1 MVWFADEAET
11 QRSAATVTCQ
21 WQLELEVQVLTVP
34 SSHAARSRFPD
45 SVRLVTV
52 TQPEHTGSPQS
63 EALMSQSERHG
74 HSNSSYHD

>member
-34 SSHAARSRFPD
+34 SSHAAPAVTVPGLSQARHSD
-45 SVRLVTV
+45 SAGAHWQSSVRGSDVTV
-52 TQPEHTGSPQS
+52 R
-63 EALMSQSERHG
+63 AARAF
-74 HSNSSYHD
+74 